1 MAMKRGEYVRD
12 IFSSGGTKK
21 CFCIGQ
27 KTKKTCFV
35 KEKVKKLSSQERLY
49 FYIVGAIYK

>member
-1 MAMKRGEYVRD
+1 MKRGEYVRD